1 MITKGFFLTKENN
14 RIGAI
19 ILRDHQILKATA
31 AAKRFQG
38 GQPPREDDAYALAAL
53 SPDSQAVHFHGVPG
67 PLGKRV
73 REAVAEVVRW
83 RRAGRRTRSSPR
95 SKTSQIADLHI
106 RLADP
111 AVPG

>member
-53 SPDSQAVHFHGVPG
+53 SPDSQAVHFPVQIRRQRRLDDPNSAKPG
-67 PLGKRV
+67 ASLLMLH
-73 REAVAEVVRW
+73 EVADKCPE
-83 RRAGRRTRSSPR
+83 RSWW
-95 SKTSQIADLHI
+95 
-106 RLADP
+106 
-111 AVPG
+111 